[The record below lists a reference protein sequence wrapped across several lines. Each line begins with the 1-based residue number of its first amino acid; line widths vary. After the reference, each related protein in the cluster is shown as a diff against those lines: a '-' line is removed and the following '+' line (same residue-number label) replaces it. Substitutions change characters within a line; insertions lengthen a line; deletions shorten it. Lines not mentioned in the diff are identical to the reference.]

1 MGSAWMCSHQQEWDY
16 GCVDKTMSL
25 WVGRTTIFLF
35 KAILYILINNENASG
50 KHFVSLSQEI
60 LPFEHEGSSLA
71 SSDFSHLTHI
81 CHPKHCLKAHMVTM
95 MGKAKDKSC
104 VQILRN
110 PMKEIHE
117 REAVVAALL
126 MMHLE
131 NFRETADNEKWSA
144 LISSSEA
151 KEAAQEVG
159 LAQPALIH
167 HTTHSLLLSQSLLL
181 VLSCHV

>member
-1 MGSAWMCSHQQEWDY
+1 MCSDSE
-16 GCVDKTMSL
+16 
-25 WVGRTTIFLF
+25 
-35 KAILYILINNENASG
+35 
-50 KHFVSLSQEI
+50 
-60 LPFEHEGSSLA
+60 
-71 SSDFSHLTHI
+71 
-81 CHPKHCLKAHMVTM
+81 
-95 MGKAKDKSC
+95 KS
-104 VQILRN
+104 
-110 PMKEIHE
+110 HE